1 MTRPKQPESEVQ
13 IQSTE
18 GRGCLRQN
26 THFSVINTKSTFSF
40 LRGDPRAPI
49 VTHTHKHTLGFD
61 CNTMNL
67 LVALEQ
73 QSPNIANGVH
83 INRDE
88 ADIGAGDQ
96 VQISIIYPP
105 VLPPTLLRG
114 QPHWCSSERLSH
126 THTYTHIGLSSS
138 HRLALLSG
146 VCVRF
151 NTRQRACLYV
161 CVLSSCCSS
170 SHTGPPT
177 QPPPLLHPTILQAS
191 FPYHNYHPHS
201 PRNT

>member
-1 MTRPKQPESEVQ
+1 MDAYDRTHTFQLLTPNPRFRFFGGTRALQ
-13 IQSTE
+13 
-18 GRGCLRQN
+18 L
-26 THFSVINTKSTFSF
+26 
-40 LRGDPRAPI
+40 L
-49 VTHTHKHTLGFD
+49 HTHKHTLGFD

-105 VLPPTLLRG
+105 FSPPPTLLRG

-126 THTYTHIGLSSS
+126 THTHIGLSSS

-191 FPYHNYHPHS
+191 IPYHNYHPHS